1 MLYNK
6 NRNITLENLKDGLK
20 RKNEN
25 RVDSHRFT
33 KKGSKSFVCLKQTN
47 KKPTSLYNCIG
58 LCGSQY
64 NLAYFLCLPK
74 HSSSYWTY
82 RKNINI

>member
-33 KKGSKSFVCLKQTN
+33 KKGSKSFVCLKQTKN
-47 KKPTSLYNCIG
+47 QPAYTTA
-58 LCGSQY
+58 
-64 NLAYFLCLPK
+64 LACVGVN
-74 HSSSYWTY
+74 TT
-82 RKNINI
+82 